1 MSKTNN
7 SPAARYEM
15 ARQSVKDAE
24 ARNMSASTIN
34 RRYREMFAAED
45 ALKATAGAWA

>member
-1 MSKTNN
+1 METNN
-7 SPAARYEM
+7 TPAARYEL
-15 ARQSVKDAE
+15 ARQRVKDAE

-45 ALKATAGAWA
+45 ALKSSQGAWF